1 MYYRVPQECSGEEFR
16 FRITEGRDSGVVAVP
31 AVIHALVKGLAL
43 EYLVELGLEQK
54 EQTLMLYL
62 INTGSLTNNEPINE
76 LSDKTKLSR
85 PSVISGFQGLVKK
98 DLVFRKRKGGDKTDI
113 TLLSEKCY
121 VLNGCMTC
129 LPGN

>member
-1 MYYRVPQECSGEEFR
+1 MYYRKPPECSGEEFR
-16 FRITEGRDSGVVAVP
+16 IRITEGRESAVVAVP
-31 AVIHALVKGLAL
+31 AVIHTIVKGLAL

-113 TLLSEKCY
+113 TLLS
-121 VLNGCMTC
+121 
-129 LPGN
+129 